1 MGRCFGEDEASL
13 GPGLLGS
20 LPHFRLR
27 QLFHFYNK
35 LSAFPNCFTSI
46 NRSRGK
52 IRTFRLLRE
61 TISGTACKKML
72 TKK

>member
-1 MGRCFGEDEASL
+1 MGRCFGEDEASQ

-20 LPHFRLR
+20 LSHFGLH
-27 QLFHFYNK
+27 QLFHFHNK

-52 IRTFRLLRE
+52 IRTFHLLRE
-61 TISGTACKKML
+61 RISGTACKKVL